1 MGRVVPP
8 WWQPPLPS
16 AREAAER
23 LAETERFLE
32 ELEADPERQ
41 SWAQLAEVMEE
52 PRGGW
57 D

>member
-41 SWAQLAEVMEE
+41 SWAQLAEVVED
-52 PRGGW
+52 PRGGGG
-57 D
+57 